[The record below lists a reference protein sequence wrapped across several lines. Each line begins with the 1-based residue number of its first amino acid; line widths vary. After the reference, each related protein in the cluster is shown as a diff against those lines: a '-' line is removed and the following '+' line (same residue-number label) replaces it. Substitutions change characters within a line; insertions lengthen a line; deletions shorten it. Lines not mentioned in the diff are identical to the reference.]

1 MGQNKAWVELE
12 GKPLILRVIEAL
24 RRVCDEII
32 VVVNDT
38 SGYEQLGVQLTG
50 DVFPNTGSLGGIYSG
65 LHAAKNEYAIAV
77 ACDMPFLNPALL
89 TYLLKLAPGFDVVIP
104 SVPDEG
110 KAKPKQDK
118 EDARQRAPL
127 PKTAKDF
134 HLHPLHAV
142 YAKTCLSAMEQAI
155 RREDLRMISFHNAV
169 RVRIVEASEL
179 DSLDPQRRSFWNV
192 NTPDELARAE
202 KVLRRGTHAKSWRT

>member
-1 MGQNKAWVELE
+1 MGRNKAWVELD
-12 GKPLILRVIEAL
+12 GKPLVLRVIEAL

-38 SGYEQLGVQLTG
+38 TGYEQLGVRLTG

-65 LHAAKNEYAIAV
+65 LRAAKNEFAIAV

-89 TYLLKLAPGFDVVIP
+89 EYLLGLAPGFDAVIP
-104 SVPDEG
+104 SVPDER
-110 KAKPKQDK
+110 KAQQKKDK
-118 EDARQRAPL
+118 GEAR

-155 RREDLRMISFHNAV
+155 RREDLRMISFHDAV

-179 DSLDPQRRSFWNV
+179 DSRDPQRLSFWNV
-192 NTPDELARAE
+192 NTPGELARAE
-202 KVLRRGTHAKSWRT
+202 EFLRRETHAKSWRT